1 MVRRTTSALRCS
13 IRLVCSLRVGRG
25 GGRGGEGRG
34 GERGWAQGVHT
45 LASHDV
51 RMQSFI
57 LTSSL
62 LLDCH

>member
-13 IRLVCSLRVGRG
+13 IRLVCSLRVGRV
-25 GGRGGEGRG
+25 GGRVGEGRR
-34 GERGWAQGVHT
+34 EGWAQGVHT